1 MTGRGEPE
9 LFIQL
14 EMNSDMIIISDSQRH
29 ISQCAPDA
37 ELPGQCTVDN
47 ERLPART
54 LHCGITH
61 ELTGQLRSNEVLHF
75 ILHIFVRDCTDFRI
89 EWL

>member
-1 MTGRGEPE
+1 MNLAKPARNQHHLYHLRANSMTGKGEPE

-14 EMNSDMIIISDSQRH
+14 EMNSDMIIFSVSQRH

-37 ELPGQCTVDN
+37 ELPGQCQCTVDN

-54 LHCGITH
+54 LHCGITD
-61 ELTGQLRSNEVLHF
+61 GSAK
-75 ILHIFVRDCTDFRI
+75 I
-89 EWL
+89 